1 MSTDGTPPMK
11 IYGNTVVHVGYART
25 DTVLHDGKIVP
36 AVPHDTDIYRAT
48 ALRLG
53 YGADTAAL
61 CIEHEIAHVA
71 LAHFLMLPESPV
83 MRAVADGDFTNA
95 ALLDLEE
102 AAVLAVQAF
111 SRVAG
116 GRIQ

>member
-1 MSTDGTPPMK
+1 
-11 IYGNTVVHVGYART
+11 
-25 DTVLHDGKIVP
+25 
-36 AVPHDTDIYRAT
+36 
-48 ALRLG
+48 
-53 YGADTAAL
+53 
-61 CIEHEIAHVA
+61 
-71 LAHFLMLPESPV
+71 